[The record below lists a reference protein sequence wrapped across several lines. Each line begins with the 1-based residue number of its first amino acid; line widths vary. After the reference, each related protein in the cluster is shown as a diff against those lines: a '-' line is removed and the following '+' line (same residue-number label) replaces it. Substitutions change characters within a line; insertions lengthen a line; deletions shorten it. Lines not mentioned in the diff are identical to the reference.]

1 VTNAIVAGRVTHT
14 HTWIIHDTVTILM
27 PMIKLFSLEGDRR
40 RWAALVAV
48 LLAQLMIVLDA
59 TIVNVALPSIQDD
72 LHFSQSS
79 LTWVVNAYLITFGSF
94 LLVAGRLGD
103 LVGRRRVLLAGLA
116 VFTVASALCGL
127 AQDSTM
133 LVAARFVQGLGGALA
148 SAVVLAILATEFPE
162 PVERAK
168 AISSFTFVSVAGGSV
183 GLLAGGALTQAI
195 DWHWIFFVNLPIGAL
210 TAAAIVALVQERPGI
225 GLGKGVD
232 VLGAVMVTVAMALT
246 VLAIVEAPDHGW
258 ASVQT
263 LGFGGAGI
271 ALLAAFVALEMR
283 LSNPILP
290 LGLLRLRSL
299 AGSSVVRATLGMGMY
314 GAFFLG
320 ALYLEHIRGYGAVRT
335 GAAFLPWTLVVG
347 VLSVGPTAGLV
358 RRFGAGRPLLAGL
371 VIMIAGLLLLSR
383 AGAGDAYFPTV
394 FVPFLL
400 MGLGAGMAFAPLLQ
414 IAMADVP
421 AADAGI
427 ASALVN
433 VSLYISGAL
442 GLAALGALATDHTR
456 SLAAHGSTAA
466 DALAAGYHL
475 AFVVAAV
482 CLAVGA
488 VVALVVLRAGS
499 PAGVPAPAAAPAR
512 S

>member
-1 VTNAIVAGRVTHT
+1 MIALELEMITSI
-14 HTWIIHDTVTILM
+14 VTIFM
-27 PMIKLFSLEGDRR
+27 PVINFFSSLDGEQR
-40 RWAALVAV
+40 RWAALTAV

-59 TIVNVALPSIQDD
+59 TIVNVALPSIQHD

-103 LVGRRRVLLAGLA
+103 LVGRRAVLLAGLL
-116 VFTVASALCGL
+116 VFTAASALSGL
-127 AQDSTM
+127 AESSTM

-148 SAVVLAILATEFPE
+148 SAVVLAILATEFPS

-195 DWHWIFFVNLPIGAL
+195 DWHWIFFVNLPVGAL
-210 TAAAIVALVQERPGI
+210 TAVAIIGLVDERPGI
-225 GLGKGVD
+225 GLDKGVD
-232 VLGAVMVTVAMALT
+232 VLGAIMVTVATALT
-246 VLAIVEAPDHGW
+246 VYAIVGTPDRGW
-258 ASVQT
+258 TSVHT
-263 LGFGGAGI
+263 LEFGVTGL
-271 ALLAAFVALEMR
+271 ALLGAFFVLEAR

-290 LGLLRLRSL
+290 LRLLRLRSL

-314 GAFFLG
+314 GSFFLG
-320 ALYLEHIRGYGAVRT
+320 ALYLEHVQGFGAVDT
-335 GAAFLPWTLVVG
+335 GAAFLPWTLVVAA
-347 VLSVGPTAGLV
+347 LSVGPTAWLV
-358 RRFGAGRPLLAGL
+358 RRYGAGRPLVAGL
-371 VIMIAGLLLLSR
+371 TIMIAGLLLLSR

-394 FVPFLL
+394 FCAFLL

-414 IAMADVP
+414 MAMADVP
-421 AADAGI
+421 AEDAGV

-442 GLAALGALATDHTR
+442 GLAVLGAVATDHTR
-456 SLAAHGSTAA
+456 SLVAQGSTP
-466 DALAAGYHL
+466 DHALVSGFQLAFLIAAGC
-475 AFVVAAV
+475 VAAG
-482 CLAVGA
+482 LAI
-488 VVALVVLRAGS
+488 ALVVLRAGGAA
-499 PAGVPAPAAAPAR
+499 PERVPAPAVVR

>member
-1 VTNAIVAGRVTHT
+1 MMIFMHMTN
-14 HTWIIHDTVTILM
+14 
-27 PMIKLFSLEGDRR
+27 LFSSLEGDRR

-103 LVGRRRVLLAGLA
+103 LVGRRAVLLSGLL
-116 VFTVASALCGL
+116 VFTAASALCGL
-127 AQDSTM
+127 AGSSTL

-148 SAVVLAILATEFPE
+148 SAVVLAILATEFPL

-195 DWHWIFFVNLPIGAL
+195 DWHWIFFVNLPVGAL
-210 TAAAIVALVQERPGI
+210 TAVAILGLVEERPGI
-225 GLGKGVD
+225 GLDKGVD
-232 VLGAVMVTVAMALT
+232 VLGAIMVTLAAALT
-246 VLAIVEAPDHGW
+246 VYAIVQTPDRGW
-258 ASVQT
+258 TSAHT
-263 LGFGGAGI
+263 LVFGGTGL
-271 ALLAAFVALEMR
+271 ALLGAFLVLESR

-290 LGLLRLRSL
+290 LRLLRLRSL

-314 GAFFLG
+314 GSFFLG
-320 ALYLEHIRGYGAVRT
+320 ALYLEHVQGFGAVDT
-335 GAAFLPWTLVVG
+335 GAGFLPWTLVVAA
-347 VLSVGPTAGLV
+347 LSVGPTASLV
-358 RRFGAGRPLLAGL
+358 RRYGARRPMVGGLA
-371 VIMIAGLLLLSR
+371 IMIAGLLLLSR
-383 AGAGDAYFPTV
+383 AGAGGAYFPTV
-394 FVPFLL
+394 FFAFLL
-400 MGLGAGMAFAPLLQ
+400 MGLGAGTAFAPLLQ
-414 IAMADVP
+414 IAMSDVP
-421 AADAGI
+421 AADAGV

-442 GLAALGALATDHTR
+442 GLAVLGAVATDHTR
-456 SLAAHGSTAA
+456 SLVAQGATPEH
-466 DALAAGYHL
+466 ALASGFHL
-475 AFVVAAV
+475 AFLIAAGCVAAG
-482 CLAVGA
+482 LA
-488 VVALVVLRAGS
+488 VALVVLRAAG
-499 PAGVPAPAAAPAR
+499 PAPERAAVPATAR